1 MDELESQVL
10 LEALEDAG
18 RHARI
23 QQLANGEYVLVAPGG
38 LFLWDKR
45 DVARYRKGTLQKA
58 IARKLRK
65 EEAVASV

>member
-45 DVARYRKGTLQKA
+45 DVARYRKGSLQRS
-58 IARKLRK
+58 IERKRRK
-65 EEAVASV
+65 EEAAVT